1 MTTRV
6 AQPPTLAQAC
16 GLVLVARQGID
27 EQIGE
32 VMTTGSAR
40 ETLRGM
46 AAFSVGRALMAA
58 LVLAVFLFAAAR
70 AEAHHSPSALYTGT
84 HSGGGTVEFDVSAD
98 GSAITRYKF
107 VGLPCQD
114 GSFIDFETTGTSVP
128 IANHGFYV
136 ADAEELF
143 SGSFSQTQAAAGSYQ
158 SLGATG
164 AGDCLTDVVS
174 WTATTTA
181 PARQCSD
188 GIDNDGD
195 GLVDFGADHGCLDG
209 LDDNETDPDIT
220 DPVLVLS
227 GKKAQ
232 KLGKSVSVRVA
243 CPGEACTARATGRV
257 SVPAPK
263 AARRYKLRGAT
274 ATLPSGGAAT
284 LKLKHSRA
292 ASAAIKLALGRGA
305 KVTAQ
310 LTVSVLDAAG
320 NRTTKRRKITLKA

>member
-1 MTTRV
+1 MTTSSARSALPRMPHLSV
-6 AQPPTLAQAC
+6 
-16 GLVLVARQGID
+16 GWVLVA
-27 EQIGE
+27 
-32 VMTTGSAR
+32 
-40 ETLRGM
+40 
-46 AAFSVGRALMAA
+46 AL
-58 LVLAVFLFAAAR
+58 LLAVFLFAAAR

-114 GSFIDFETTGTSVP
+114 GSFTIDFETTTSGVP
-128 IANHGFYV
+128 IANHAFNV
-136 ADAEELF
+136 SDAEELF

-164 AGDCLTDVVS
+164 ASDCLTEVVS

-188 GIDNDGD
+188 GLDNDGD
-195 GLVDFGADHGCLDG
+195 GLVDFGADRGCLDG

-232 KLGKSVSVRVA
+232 KFGKSVSVRVA
-243 CPGEACTARATGRV
+243 CPDEACTARATGRV
-257 SVPAPK
+257 SVPGPS
-263 AARRYKLRGAT
+263 AARRFKLRGAT
-274 ATLPSGGAAT
+274 ATVLSGGTAT
-284 LKLKHSRA
+284 LKLKLPRA
-292 ASAAIKLALGRGA
+292 ATAAIKLALGRKA

-320 NRTTKRRKITLKA
+320 NRTTKRRKIALQR